1 MEDLS
6 NFAIHV
12 GRGIEMNNSRMF
24 LAMIVG
30 AIFRRLSRALMA
42 VIATMVGAA
51 TLFCLAAVC
60 IAVPQQM
67 NEDMRSYGANLVV
80 SAIEKEGAVKT
91 GIADDMVAHTTSMVR
106 AKSSA
111 KYATYR
117 YETVRINAAP
127 YMLAGINSA
136 QVKALNHHWSVEG
149 AWPSHGSVMVGSDV
163 ATALG
168 LNVGGNV
175 TIAYKSSDND
185 GSSAAKTTQDGRV
198 STDILEGGGTTYR
211 VAGIVNTGGS
221 EDEIVYATN
230 ADVDALSGTKRG
242 ADVIEYSSSA
252 IGSELTDIAT
262 SINDMTSMG
271 VKAQT
276 VTKISSSDTKIIT
289 MLQTLFWLVSIVVLA
304 LTFVGVGTTMTSIV
318 SQRRNEIGL
327 RKALGAPNSSIRTEF
342 YTESVVYGLVGGTL
356 GATIGFWLA
365 RLLCSIVFG
374 RSIAMNWW
382 LVCAAVLVSALI
394 AILATI
400 RPVLKA
406 SHIDP
411 AIVLSE
417 E

>member
-1 MEDLS
+1 
-6 NFAIHV
+6 
-12 GRGIEMNNSRMF
+12 MNNSRMF
-24 LAMIVG
+24 MAMILG
-30 AIFRRLSRALMA
+30 AIFRRRSRALMA

-80 SAIEKEGAVKT
+80 AAIEKQGAEKT
-91 GIADDMVAHTTSMVR
+91 GISDAMVAHTTSMVR

-111 KYATYR
+111 KFATYR

-127 YMLAGINSA
+127 YMLAGIEST
-136 QVKALNHHWSVEG
+136 QVRALNHHWSVQG
-149 AWPSHGSVMVGSDV
+149 SWPSHGAVMVGSDV
-163 ATALG
+163 ASALG

-175 TIAYKSSDND
+175 TIAYQSSDNG
-185 GSSAAKTTQDGRV
+185 GSTTSKTTQDGRV
-198 STDILEGGGTTYR
+198 STDILNGGGSTYR

-230 ADVDALSGTKRG
+230 ADVNALSGVKRG

-252 IGSELTDIAT
+252 MGTDLTAIAT

-289 MLQTLFWLVSIVVLA
+289 MLQTLFWLISVVVLA

-342 YTESVVYGLVGGTL
+342 YTESVIYGLVGGGL

-365 RLLCSIVFG
+365 RLLCSLVFG
-374 RSIAMNWW
+374 RNIAMNWW
-382 LVCAAVLVSALI
+382 LVGVAVVLSGII

-400 RPVLKA
+400 RPVVKA
-406 SHIDP
+406 SRIDP
-411 AIVLSE
+411 AVVLSE

>member
-1 MEDLS
+1 MT
-6 NFAIHV
+6 
-12 GRGIEMNNSRMF
+12 NSRMF

-30 AIFRRLSRALMA
+30 AIFRRRSRALMA

-80 SAIEKEGAVKT
+80 SAIEKDGSAKT
-91 GIADDMVAHTTSMVR
+91 GISESMVEHTTAMVR

-111 KYATYR
+111 KFATYR
-117 YETVRINAAP
+117 YESVRINAAP
-127 YMLAGINSA
+127 YMIAGINSA

-149 AWPSHGSVMVGSDV
+149 QWPTHGSVMVGSDV
-163 ATALG
+163 ASALG
-168 LNVGGNV
+168 LSVGGNV
-175 TIAYKSSDND
+175 TIAYQSSDN
-185 GSSAAKTTQDGRV
+185 GGANTSKQTQDGRV
-198 STDILEGGGTTYR
+198 STNILEGGGTTYR
-211 VAGIVNTGGS
+211 VSAIVNTGGS
-221 EDEIVYATN
+221 EDEIMYATDS
-230 ADVDALSGTKRG
+230 DVSALSGVTRG

-252 IGSELTDIAT
+252 MGNDLTAIAT
-262 SINDMTSMG
+262 SINDMSSMG

-276 VTKISSSDTKIIT
+276 VTRISSSDTKIIT
-289 MLQTLFWLVSIVVLA
+289 MLQTLFWLIAGVVLA

-327 RKALGAPNSSIRTEF
+327 RKALGALNSSIRAEF
-342 YTESVVYGLVGGTL
+342 YTESVVYGCAGGAL
-356 GATIGFWLA
+356 GAGIGFFLA
-365 RLLCSIVFG
+365 RMLCSLVFG
-374 RSIAMNWW
+374 RNIAMNWW
-382 LVCAAVLVSALI
+382 LVLASVVVSAMV
-394 AILATI
+394 AMLATI

-411 AIVLSE
+411 AVVLSE